1 MGKIDLL
8 LATYNGAR
16 YLPAQ
21 IRSLQNQTYEDWTL
35 YVHDDGSTD
44 ATLDVVRRFAAA
56 DARIC
61 LVDDGRRFGSPAD
74 NFLHLLSLSTAPYAV
89 FCDQDD
95 IWLENKLERLYDTI
109 SRADDGRPL
118 AAYCNA
124 YVYNPTAGTIDG
136 YATLCHPRTLGD
148 AFFMNGGVQGCSI
161 ILNAALRAI
170 CLDRPPYVVMHD
182 HLTTLAAL
190 AFGRLIY
197 IDERLMLYRRYP
209 GAVTGETYGTFRRRL
224 GVFFQR
230 GKSVLFE
237 HHYAALR
244 SFHEHYR
251 DRLTAEQNHL
261 FERLYRYERRSRPA
275 NALAVLHDGFRL
287 YGKRRVLFLK
297 MLLRPLVGKDL

>member
-1 MGKIDLL
+1 MEKIDIL
-8 LATYNGAR
+8 LATFNGAKF
-16 YLPAQ
+16 LPAQ
-21 IRSLQNQTYEDWTL
+21 IRSLQNQTCTDWTL
-35 YVHDDGSTD
+35 YIHDDGSTD
-44 ATLDVVRRFAAA
+44 ETTDVARTFAAA
-56 DARIC
+56 DRRIV
-61 LVDDGRRFGSPAD
+61 LIEDGVRLGSPAG
-74 NFLHLLSLSTAPYAV
+74 NFLHLLRFSKAPYAV

-95 IWLENKLERLYDTI
+95 IWLEDKLERLYETI
-109 SRADDGRPL
+109 HRADDGRPL
-118 AAYCNA
+118 AVYCNA
-124 YVYNPTAGTIDG
+124 FVYNPAVPSIDG

-170 CLDRPPYVVMHD
+170 CLDPPPYVVMHD

>member
-21 IRSLQNQTYEDWTL
+21 IRSLQNQTYDDWTL
-35 YVHDDGSTD
+35 YIHDDGSTD
-44 ATLDVVRRFAAA
+44 ATLDVVRRFAAG
-56 DARIC
+56 DARIR

-109 SRADDGRPL
+109 SRAEDGRPL

-136 YATLCHPRTLGD
+136 YATLCHPRKLGD

-170 CLDRPPYVVMHD
+170 CTDRPPYVVMHD
-182 HLTTLAAL
+182 HLATLAAL
-190 AFGRLIY
+190 AFGRLLY
-197 IDERLMLYRRYP
+197 VDERLMLYRRYP

-224 GVFFQR
+224 GVFFRR
-230 GKSVLFE
+230 GKGVLFE

-251 DRLTAEQNHL
+251 DRLTAEQNQL
-261 FERLYRYERRSRPA
+261 FERLYRYERRSRAA
-275 NALAVLHDGFRL
+275 NALAVLRDGFRL

>member
-21 IRSLQNQTYEDWTL
+21 IRSLQNQTYDDWTL

-44 ATLDVVRRFAAA
+44 ATLDVVRRFAAG
-56 DARIC
+56 DARIR

-136 YATLCHPRTLGD
+136 YATLCHPRKLGD

-170 CLDRPPYVVMHD
+170 CTDRPPYVVMHD

-190 AFGRLIY
+190 AFGRLLY

-209 GAVTGETYGTFRRRL
+209 GAVTGETYGTFRQRL
-224 GVFFQR
+224 GVFFRR

-251 DRLTAEQNHL
+251 DRLTAEQKQL
-261 FERLYRYERRSRPA
+261 FERLYRYERRSRAA
-275 NALAVLHDGFRL
+275 NALAVLRDGFRL

>member
-190 AFGRLIY
+190 AFGRLLY
-197 IDERLMLYRRYP
+197 VDERLMLYRRYP

-261 FERLYRYERRSRPA
+261 FERL
-275 NALAVLHDGFRL
+275 
-287 YGKRRVLFLK
+287 
-297 MLLRPLVGKDL
+297 

>member
-21 IRSLQNQTYEDWTL
+21 IRSLQNQTFEDWTL

-44 ATLDVVRRFAAA
+44 ATSDVVRRFAAA
-56 DARIC
+56 DARIR
-61 LVDDGRRFGSPAD
+61 LVDDGQRFGSPAG
-74 NFLHLLSLSTAPYAV
+74 NFLHLLRLSTAPYAV

-109 SRADDGRPL
+109 SQANDGSPL

-170 CLDRPPYVVMHD
+170 CLDPPPYVVMHD
-182 HLTTLAAL
+182 HLVTLAAL

-209 GAVTGETYGTFRRRL
+209 GAVTGETYGTFRQRL
-224 GVFFQR
+224 GVFFRR
-230 GKSVLFE
+230 GKGVLFE

-244 SFHEHYR
+244 SFHDYYR
-251 DRLTAEQNHL
+251 NRLSPKQNRL
-261 FERLYRYERRSRPA
+261 FERLYRYEHRSRPA
-275 NALAVLHDGFRL
+275 NALAILRDGFRL
-287 YGKRRVLFLK
+287 YGTRRVLCLK
-297 MLLRPLVGKDL
+297 LLLRPLIGKDL

>member
-21 IRSLQNQTYEDWTL
+21 IRSLQNQTYDDWTL
-35 YVHDDGSTD
+35 YIHDDGSTD
-44 ATLDVVRRFAAA
+44 TTLDVVRRFAAA
-56 DARIC
+56 DARIR

-136 YATLCHPRTLGD
+136 YATLCHPRKLGD

-170 CLDRPPYVVMHD
+170 CTDRPPYVVMHD

-190 AFGRLIY
+190 AFGRLLY

-209 GAVTGETYGTFRRRL
+209 GAVTGETYGTFRQRL
-224 GVFFQR
+224 GVFFRR
-230 GKSVLFE
+230 GTSVLFE

-251 DRLTAEQNHL
+251 DRLTAEQDQL

-275 NALAVLHDGFRL
+275 NALAVLRDGFRL

>member
-1 MGKIDLL
+1 MEKIDIL
-8 LATYNGAR
+8 LATFNGAKF
-16 YLPAQ
+16 LPAQ
-21 IRSLQNQTYEDWTL
+21 IRSLQNQTCTDWTL
-35 YVHDDGSTD
+35 YIHDDGSTD
-44 ATLDVVRRFAAA
+44 ETTDVARTFAAA
-56 DARIC
+56 DRRIV
-61 LVDDGRRFGSPAD
+61 LIEDGVRLGSPAG

-190 AFGRLIY
+190 AFGRLLY
-197 IDERLMLYRRYP
+197 VDERLMLYRRYP

>member
-21 IRSLQNQTYEDWTL
+21 IRSLQNQTYDDWTL

-56 DARIC
+56 DARIR

-74 NFLHLLSLSTAPYAV
+74 NFLHQLSLSTAPYAV

-136 YATLCHPRTLGD
+136 YATLCHPRKLGD

-170 CLDRPPYVVMHD
+170 CTDRPPYVVMHD

-190 AFGRLIY
+190 AFGRLLY
-197 IDERLMLYRRYP
+197 VDERLMLYRRYP
-209 GAVTGETYGTFRRRL
+209 GAVTGETYGTFRQRL
-224 GVFFQR
+224 GVFFRR

-275 NALAVLHDGFRL
+275 NALAVLRDGFRL

>member
-21 IRSLQNQTYEDWTL
+21 IRSLQNQTYDDWTL
-35 YVHDDGSTD
+35 YIHDDGSTD
-44 ATLDVVRRFAAA
+44 TTLDVVRRFAAA
-56 DARIC
+56 DARIR

-136 YATLCHPRTLGD
+136 YATLCHPRKLGD

-170 CLDRPPYVVMHD
+170 CTDRPPYVVMHD

-190 AFGRLIY
+190 AFGRLLY

-209 GAVTGETYGTFRRRL
+209 GAVTGETYGTFRQRL
-224 GVFFQR
+224 GVFFRR

-251 DRLTAEQNHL
+251 DRLTAEQDQL

-275 NALAVLHDGFRL
+275 NALAVLRDGFRL